1 MLHGCTQNP
10 DDFALGTRMHQLARP
25 HQYVV
30 VYPGQPSHAN
40 AKSCWNWFQAAQ
52 QKREGHEVSRLVQ
65 LTLDLIQRYSIPNHR
80 VFVAGMSAG
89 GAMAAILAHT
99 YPDLFRALGVHSG
112 MPAGIAGNLISGLAA
127 MRGLRLG
134 KSPLPAI
141 TLPTIVFQGAQDKVV
156 HPSNAQRLV
165 ETVTGRA
172 SQSVSQHADHSLTRH
187 VDDAGRVRVEF
198 WSVHALGHAWSGGSP
213 LGSYTEPSGPN
224 ASHEIMR
231 FFLDHSE
238 PQSA

>member
-10 DDFALGTRMHQLARP
+10 DDFALGTRMHQLAQP

-30 VYPGQPSHAN
+30 AYPGQSTQAN
-40 AKSCWNWFQAAQ
+40 PKGCWNWFQSAQ

-65 LTLDLIQRYSIPNHR
+65 ITLDLIQQYNIPPHR

-89 GAMAAILAHT
+89 GAMATILAHT

-134 KSPLPAI
+134 KSPLPSI

-156 HPSNAQRLV
+156 HPSNAQRLI
-165 ETVTGRA
+165 ETVTDRS
-172 SQSVSQHADHSLTRH
+172 SQHLSQHADHSLTHHLDQR
-187 VDDAGRVRVEF
+187 GRVRAEF
-198 WSVHALGHAWSGGSP
+198 WSVHSLGHAWSGGSP

-224 ASHEIMR
+224 ASSQMLR
-231 FFLDHSE
+231 FFLDRTLD
-238 PQSA
+238 